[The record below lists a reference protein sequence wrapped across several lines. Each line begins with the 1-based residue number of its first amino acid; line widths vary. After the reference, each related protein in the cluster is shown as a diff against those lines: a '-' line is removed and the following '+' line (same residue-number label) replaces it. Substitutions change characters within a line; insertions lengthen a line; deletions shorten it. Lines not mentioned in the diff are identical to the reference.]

1 MTESSIQSTSNRSTW
16 ILLAML
22 LAIVGVGLSLYSTL
36 HHLEVHATGQTSAAC
51 NISAKFNCD
60 EVALSK
66 YSEVAGIPL
75 GVLGLGYFTALLL
88 LLGAAWSGIKA
99 AADHLHAYAALVG
112 IGVLTSVGLG
122 GIAIALIGTYCLVCM
137 AIYAVTLAQLA
148 LLFAGR
154 RSLIPAG
161 ITFKSI
167 GNGGTSALI
176 AVDAVIGLFHVV
188 KPAHLPEVLD
198 LPQTAENSA
207 KAQPQ
212 PAISPKAQ
220 DIPVSKS
227 AYSSLG
233 EDYRKGSD
241 QAKVVVVE
249 FADFQCPACGVLARN
264 VRQLH
269 EEFGD
274 RVLFVFRNYP
284 LDNSCNSSIPGKMH
298 EYSCKAAVLARCAG
312 SYGKFWQYHD
322 QLFDHQQ
329 DINDAKL
336 KQWALAIGLKS
347 DQIETCLNSK
357 DIVAKVKDDVALGNR
372 LALDSTPTVFI
383 NGVKVVA
390 GHGIEQLRNQ
400 IASLLN

>member
-1 MTESSIQSTSNRSTW
+1 MTESSTQSASHRSTW

-22 LAIVGVGLSLYSTL
+22 LAIAGIGLSLYSTM

-51 NISAKFNCD
+51 NISTKFNCD

-75 GVLGLGYFTALLL
+75 GVLGLGYFTALLV
-88 LLGAAWSGIKA
+88 LLGAAWAGIKS
-99 AADHLHAYAALVG
+99 AADHLHAYAILVG

-137 AIYAVTLAQLA
+137 AIYAVTLGQLA

-176 AVDAVIGLFHVV
+176 AVAAVIGLFNVV

-198 LPQTAENSA
+198 LPQTAENLA
-207 KAQPQ
+207 KAQPVM
-212 PAISPKAQ
+212 APKAQ

-227 AYSSLG
+227 AYSGLG
-233 EDYRKGSD
+233 EDFRKGGD

-249 FADFQCPACGVLARN
+249 FADFQCPACGGLARN
-264 VRQLH
+264 LHQLH

-347 DQIETCLNSK
+347 EQIETCLNSK

-372 LALDSTPTVFI
+372 LAIDSTPTVFI
-383 NGVKVVA
+383 NGVKVVS
-390 GHGIEQLRNQ
+390 GNGLEQLRNQ
-400 IASLLN
+400 IANLLN